1 MLPPIQNPTYPTRLS
16 PRSRFAAACL
26 GWLLPLTFAF
36 AGPDNTARAFRVP
49 AGPASDALKQFA
61 EQAQREILVP
71 SDAVAAVRTQRV
83 FGDYPPREALD
94 RLLAG
99 TRLRALETP
108 DTGGFVIAPATTPP
122 GTTVATASDA
132 TPSPIPMKTK
142 STLAALAGWFALG
155 AATAIPAQTPSSAA
169 ATGAIEGRVLNSDSG
184 EYLELVRLNV
194 EGTALETFT
203 DAAGRYRL
211 SNVPAGPAQVRA
223 FHTGSATQTLSV
235 LVTSGSTTQHDISL
249 GAPRRKPADD
259 AAIKLDEFVVTTS
272 KEMANASVAINTQRF
287 APNQMHVVTA
297 DEFGGAAE
305 SKVGEVL
312 KSLPGVSMT
321 LGGGGEPFQVSLDG
335 VPAENVPVTVGG
347 FSLASSGA
355 GTVRSIGLHQIAINT
370 ISRIEVLNTPTPESS
385 GASLAGSVNLVP
397 LNAFERAK
405 PFYSLSAII
414 SMRDDERSLRR
425 TPGPT
430 REPTSKIRP
439 GFEFTGIVPVN
450 KRFGFTVSASAS
462 TIYRVQNLSQSTW
475 RGTGAATTGPAANAN
490 FPDTTP
496 DKPYLTDYSVRDG
509 GAMVTAASFGAT
521 LDFQLSRN
529 DQLSVSLQWA
539 FSDFALTQRVMNFFV
554 GRVAPGNFTP
564 TSTRGF
570 AGAGEI
576 RINNTINGLGGNLYM
591 PSFTYRHNGPLWQS
605 EAGTGVSQSMRWR
618 KDATNG
624 NFFNSVAR
632 RQNLTVSY
640 DDIFYLRPNKITV
653 TDAAGA
659 PVDPYKL
666 DGYLLNTASTNAFLT
681 MDRQQTA
688 YANLRRS
695 FFGAVPLTLKS
706 GLDVRRQV
714 RDTRNTN
721 PTLTFVGQ
729 DRIPNNADDRAVA
742 VLDRSYTART
752 APYGFPSIEWTS
764 NQALWD
770 IYIANP
776 GYFTENRAAS
786 YTQEVALSR
795 HAEETV
801 SAAFVRGDLKLLRG
815 RLKLV
820 GGVRAEQTNVNTEGR
835 LVDPTRNFQRDGAGR
850 VIVSGANRTPVPIT
864 TDALEA
870 ARLTNL
876 ERALHTEKEYLRWF
890 PSVNASFN
898 VNDNLIARAGYYWSV
913 GRPDFNQYGGN
924 VSLPNTENP
933 PGPTNQIVLNNAG
946 IKAWTARTTKVALE
960 YYFEP
965 VGLVAVSA
973 FQRDFE
979 NLFGSTVVRATPGLL
994 ALYGLNPVTYGDYDV
1009 STQSNITTPVKSTGV
1024 SLNYKQ
1030 ALNFLPEWARGV
1042 RVFGNVSAQRVTGDV
1057 TGSFTGYT
1065 PRLANWGVSLSRPK
1079 FTAKLNWN
1087 YTGLKRLGPVAAGRS
1102 IEANTYN
1109 WSSKRLVIDF
1119 NAEHFLTKRLTLF
1132 CSLSNLFDDPVD
1144 NKIYGPSTPDY
1155 ARFRQRQNYGS
1166 LWTFGLKGLF

>member
-1 MLPPIQNPTYPTRLS
+1 MAT
-16 PRSRFAAACL
+16 
-26 GWLLPLTFAF
+26 
-36 AGPDNTARAFRVP
+36 
-49 AGPASDALKQFA
+49 
-61 EQAQREILVP
+61 
-71 SDAVAAVRTQRV
+71 
-83 FGDYPPREALD
+83 
-94 RLLAG
+94 
-99 TRLRALETP
+99 
-108 DTGGFVIAPATTPP
+108 DTGGSVISLAPSAPTP
-122 GTTVATASDA
+122 AADA
-132 TPSPIPMKTK
+132 HFSPNPMKTK
-142 STLAALAGWFALG
+142 STLAVIAGWFALG
-155 AATAIPAQTPSSAA
+155 AATAIPAQTPTTTAVL
-169 ATGAIEGRVLNSDSG
+169 ATGTIEGRVLNADSG
-184 EYLELVRLNV
+184 DSVENARVTV
-194 EGTALETFT
+194 EGTALETLT
-203 DAAGRYRL
+203 DVTGRYRL
-211 SNVPAGPAQVRA
+211 TNVPAGPAQVRVLR
-223 FHTGSATQTLSV
+223 TGVAVRTFA
-235 LVTSGSTTQHDISL
+235 VTVTARGTTQQDFSL
-249 GAPRRKPADD
+249 TALRRTATGGETV
-259 AAIKLDEFVVTTS
+259 KLDEFVVASS
-272 KEMANASVAINTQRF
+272 KEMGNAAIAINTQRF
-287 APNQMHVVTA
+287 AANQMHVVAA

-312 KSLPGVSMT
+312 KSLPGVAMT

-355 GTVRSIGLHQIAINT
+355 GTVRSIGLHQIALNT

-405 PFYSLSAII
+405 PFYSLSAIV
-414 SMRDDERSLRR
+414 SMRDEERSLRR

-430 REPTSKIRP
+430 REPTLKIRP
-439 GFEFTGIVPVN
+439 GFEFTGVVPVN
-450 KRFGFTVSASAS
+450 KRFGFTISASAS
-462 TIYRVQNLSQSTW
+462 TLYRVQNLSQSTW
-475 RGTGAATTGPAANAN
+475 RGTGAVTNGPAATAT

-496 DKPYLTDYSVRDG
+496 DKPYLTEYGVRDG

-521 LDFQLSRN
+521 FDFQLSRN

-539 FSDFALTQRVMNFFV
+539 FSDYALTQRVMNFFV

-591 PSFTYRHNGPLWQS
+591 PTFTYRHNGSIWQA
-605 EAGTGVSQSMRWR
+605 EAGAGVSQSMRWR

-624 NFFNSVAR
+624 NFFNSIAR

-640 DDIFYLRPNKITV
+640 DEIFYLRPNKITV

-659 PVDPYKL
+659 LVDPYKL
-666 DGYLLNTASTNAFLT
+666 DSYLLNTASTNAFLT

-695 FFGAVPLTLKS
+695 FFGAVPLTLRS
-706 GLDVRRQV
+706 GLDVRRQL

-729 DRIPNNADDRAVA
+729 DRIPNNADDRALA
-742 VLDRSYTART
+742 ILDRSYTSRS

-770 IYIANP
+770 IYINNP

-795 HAEETV
+795 HAEESVT
-801 SAAFVRGDLKLLRG
+801 AAFLRGDTKFFQG

-820 GGVRAEQTNVNTEGR
+820 GGVRAEQTNVDTEGR
-835 LVDPTRNFQRDGAGR
+835 LVDPTRNFQRDATGR
-850 VIVSGANRTPVPIT
+850 VIVTGANRTPVPIT

-870 ARLTNL
+870 ARLTNIDRGL
-876 ERALHTEKEYLRWF
+876 PTEKEYLRWF
-890 PSVNASFN
+890 PSVNASFT
-898 VNDNLIARAGYYWSV
+898 VNENFIARAGYYWSV

-924 VSLPNTENP
+924 VTLPNTENP
-933 PGPTNQIVLNNAG
+933 PGPGNQIVLNNAG

-965 VGLVAVSA
+965 AGLVSVSA
-973 FQRDFE
+973 FQRDFD
-979 NLFGSTVVRATPGLL
+979 NLFGSTVVRATPELL

-1009 STQSNITTPVKSTGV
+1009 STQSNITTPVRSTGV

-1030 ALNFLPEWARGV
+1030 ALTFLPEWARGV

-1057 TGSFTGYT
+1057 TGSFNGYT

-1132 CSLSNLFDDPVD
+1132 CSLSNLLDDPVD

-1155 ARFRQRQNYGS
+1155 AKFRQRQNYGS
-1166 LWTFGLKGLF
+1166 LWTFGLKGTF

>member
-1 MLPPIQNPTYPTRLS
+1 M
-16 PRSRFAAACL
+16 
-26 GWLLPLTFAF
+26 
-36 AGPDNTARAFRVP
+36 
-49 AGPASDALKQFA
+49 
-61 EQAQREILVP
+61 
-71 SDAVAAVRTQRV
+71 
-83 FGDYPPREALD
+83 
-94 RLLAG
+94 
-99 TRLRALETP
+99 RALEAT
-108 DTGGFVIAPATTPP
+108 DTGGFVSSLAPSAPTP
-122 GTTVATASDA
+122 AADA
-132 TPSPIPMKTK
+132 HSSPNPIKTK
-142 STLAALAGWFALG
+142 STLAAIAGWFALG
-155 AATAIPAQTPSSAA
+155 AATAIPAQTPTTTAVL
-169 ATGAIEGRVLNSDSG
+169 ATGTIEGHVLNADSG
-184 EYLELVRLNV
+184 DSVENARVTV
-194 EGTALETFT
+194 EGTALETLT
-203 DAAGRYRL
+203 DVTGRYRL
-211 SNVPAGPAQVRA
+211 TNVPAGPVQVRVLR
-223 FHTGSATQTLSV
+223 TGVAVRTLA
-235 LVTSGSTTQHDISL
+235 VTVAASGTTQQDFSL
-249 GAPRRKPADD
+249 TALRRT
-259 AAIKLDEFVVTTS
+259 AAGGETVKLDEFVVASS
-272 KEMANASVAINTQRF
+272 KEMGNAAIAINTQRF
-287 APNQMHVVTA
+287 AANQMHVVAA

-321 LGGGGEPFQVSLDG
+321 LGGGGEPYQVSLDG

-347 FSLASSGA
+347 FSLASSGT
-355 GTVRSIGLHQIAINT
+355 GTVRTVGLHQIAINT

-405 PFYSLSAII
+405 PFYSLSALV
-414 SMRDDERSLRR
+414 SMRDEERSLRR

-430 REPTSKIRP
+430 REPTLKIRP
-439 GFEFTGIVPVN
+439 GFEFTGVVPVN
-450 KRFGFTVSASAS
+450 KRFGFTISASAS
-462 TIYRVQNLSQSTW
+462 TLYRLQNLSQSTW
-475 RGTGAATTGPAANAN
+475 RGTGAVTNGPAATAT

-496 DKPYLTDYSVRDG
+496 DKPYLTEYGVRDG
-509 GAMVTAASFGAT
+509 GAMVTAAAFGAT

-529 DQLSVSLQWA
+529 DQVSVSLQWA
-539 FSDFALTQRVMNFFV
+539 FSDYALTQRVMNFFV

-591 PSFTYRHNGPLWQS
+591 PTFTYRHNGPVWQA
-605 EAGTGVSQSMRWR
+605 EAGAGVSQSMRWR

-624 NFFNSVAR
+624 NFFNSIAR

-640 DDIFYLRPNKITV
+640 DEIFYLRPNKITV

-666 DGYLLNTASTNAFLT
+666 DSYLLNTASTNAFLT

-688 YANLRRS
+688 YLNLRRS

-706 GLDVRRQV
+706 GLDVRRQL

-729 DRIPNNADDRAVA
+729 DRIANNADDRALA
-742 VLDRSYTART
+742 ILDRSYTSRT

-770 IYIANP
+770 IYINNP

-795 HAEETV
+795 HAEESV
-801 SAAFVRGDLKLLRG
+801 YAAFLRGDTKFFQG

-820 GGVRAEQTNVNTEGR
+820 GGVRAEQTNVDTEGR
-835 LVDPTRNFQRDGAGR
+835 LVDPTRNFQRDAAGR
-850 VIVSGANRTPVPIT
+850 VIVTGANRTPVPIT

-870 ARLTNL
+870 ARLTNI
-876 ERALHTEKEYLRWF
+876 ERGLRTEKEYLRWF
-890 PSVNASFN
+890 PSVNASFT
-898 VNDNLIARAGYYWSV
+898 VNENLIARAGYYWSV

-924 VSLPNTENP
+924 VSLPNTESPN
-933 PGPTNQIVLNNAG
+933 GPNNLITLNNAG
-946 IKAWTARTTKVALE
+946 IKAWTARTTKVAME

-965 VGLVAVSA
+965 AGLVSVSA

-979 NLFGSTVVRATPGLL
+979 NLFGSTVVRATPELL

-1009 STQSNITTPVKSTGV
+1009 NTQRNITTPVRSTGM

-1030 ALNFLPEWARGV
+1030 ALTFLPEWARGV

-1057 TGSFTGYT
+1057 TGSFNGYT

-1132 CSLSNLFDDPVD
+1132 CSLSNLLDDPVD

-1155 ARFRQRQNYGS
+1155 AKFRQRQNYGS

>member
-1 MLPPIQNPTYPTRLS
+1 MKLHRPPACAALILTLS
-16 PRSRFAAACL
+16 IGTVAAAADGEGL
-26 GWLLPLTFAF
+26 F
-36 AGPDNTARAFRVP
+36 
-49 AGPASDALKQFA
+49 
-61 EQAQREILVP
+61 
-71 SDAVAAVRTQRV
+71 VRSSLAV
-83 FGDYPPREALD
+83 FGATLGQSTST
-94 RLLAG
+94 G
-99 TRLRALETP
+99 T
-108 DTGGFVIAPATTPP
+108 
-122 GTTVATASDA
+122 
-132 TPSPIPMKTK
+132 
-142 STLAALAGWFALG
+142 
-155 AATAIPAQTPSSAA
+155 
-169 ATGAIEGRVLNSDSG
+169 IEGRVLNADSG
-184 EYLELVRLNV
+184 DSVESARVTV
-194 EGTALETFT
+194 EGTVLETLT
-203 DAAGRYRL
+203 DATGRYRL
-211 SNVPAGPAQVRA
+211 TNVPAGSAQVRV
-223 FHTGSATQTLSV
+223 FRTGVAVQTLA
-235 LVTSGSTTQHDISL
+235 VTVAG
-249 GAPRRKPADD
+249 GATAQQDFTLTALRRPA
-259 AAIKLDEFVVTTS
+259 AGGATVKLDEFVVAST
-272 KEMANASVAINTQRF
+272 KEMGNATVAINTQRF
-287 APNQMHVVTA
+287 APNQMHVVAA

-335 VPAENVPVTVGG
+335 VPSDNVPVTVGG

-370 ISRIEVLNTPTPESS
+370 ISRIEVVNTPTPESS

-405 PFYSLSAII
+405 PFYGFSAIV

-462 TIYRVQNLSQSTW
+462 TLYRVQNLSQSTW

-496 DKPYLTDYSVRDG
+496 DKPYLTDYGVRDG

-529 DQLSVSLQWA
+529 DQLNVSLQWA

-554 GRVAPGNFTP
+554 GRVAPGSFTP

-605 EAGTGVSQSMRWR
+605 EAGAGVSQSMRWR

-666 DGYLLNTASTNAFLT
+666 DGYLLNTASTNAFQT

-688 YANLRRS
+688 YANLRRG

-729 DRIPNNADDRAVA
+729 DRIANNADDRALA

-770 IYIANP
+770 LYISNP
-776 GYFTENRAAS
+776 GYFTENKATS

-801 SAAFVRGDLKLLRG
+801 SAAFVRGDLNLLHG

-820 GGVRAEQTNVNTEGR
+820 GGVRAEQTNVSTEGR
-835 LVDPTRNFQRDGAGR
+835 LVDPTRNFQRDAAGR
-850 VIVSGANRTPVPIT
+850 VIVTGVNRTPVPIT

-890 PSVNASFN
+890 PSLNAAYN
-898 VNDNLIARAGYYWSV
+898 VTDGLVARAGYYWSV

-933 PGPTNQIVLNNAG
+933 PAPNNQIVLNNAG

-965 VGLVAVSA
+965 AGLVSVSA

-979 NLFGSTVVRATPGLL
+979 NLFGSTVIRATPDLL
-994 ALYGLNPVTYGDYDV
+994 ALYGLNPATYSDYDV
-1009 STQSNITTPVKSTGV
+1009 ATQGNIATPVRSTGV

-1030 ALNFLPEWARGV
+1030 ALTFLPEWARGV

-1087 YTGLKRLGPVAAGRS
+1087 YTGKKRLGPVAAGRS
-1102 IEANTYN
+1102 IEAETYN
-1109 WSSKRLVIDF
+1109 WSSKRLVIDL
-1119 NAEHFLTKRLTLF
+1119 NAEYFLTRRLTVF
-1132 CSLSNLFDDPVD
+1132 CALSNIMDDPVD

-1155 ARFRQRQNYGS
+1155 AKFRQRQNYGS
-1166 LWTFGLKGLF
+1166 LWTFGLKGTF